1 LLGLFLFYFHSI
13 SIVFLFIDPQITKTN
28 PVIKIKVYKLKLKK
42 SMKKLSVLAIGLLI
56 VLGSCRVVRQGE
68 VGVKRTFGK
77 IQEKPLMEGAKL
89 YNPFIS
95 TIIKLPARTV
105 NMEVRLPLPS
115 KEGLTVQSEVSILYR
130 MEGSYAPS
138 IIENLGKNY
147 EQVVIL
153 PVFRSAVADVSS
165 QYFAKDMHTGQRSV
179 IEKDIKKLMDAQLKD
194 RGFVI
199 ESVLL
204 KSIVLPPGLTK
215 AIEEKLEAEQ
225 DAQRMEFVLNKE
237 RQEATRRIIEAE
249 GIRDSQKIISE
260 GLSPL
265 LLRFKT
271 IEAFNKLST
280 SPNAKV
286 IITNGEQPLMVNG
299 EN

>member
-1 LLGLFLFYFHSI
+1 MKNGLFILGLGFAI
-13 SIVFLFIDPQITKTN
+13 I
-28 PVIKIKVYKLKLKK
+28 
-42 SMKKLSVLAIGLLI
+42 LS
-56 VLGSCRVVRQGE
+56 SCTVVRQGE
-68 VGVKRTFGK
+68 VGVKRTIGK
-77 IQEKPLMEGAKL
+77 IQEKPLMEGARL
-89 YNPFIS
+89 FNPLVT
-95 TIIKLPARTV
+95 TIIKLPTRTI

-130 MEGSYAPS
+130 LVGSYAPTV
-138 IIENLGKNY
+138 IEKLGTNY

-165 QYFAKDMHTGQRSV
+165 QYFAKDMHTGQRAV
-179 IEKDIKKLMDAQLKD
+179 IERDIKKLMESQLTE
-194 RGFVI
+194 RGFII

-204 KSIVLPPGLTK
+204 KSIILPTGLAK

-225 DAQRMEFVLNKE
+225 DAQRMEFTLNKE

-249 GIRDSQKIISE
+249 GIRNSQKIIAE
-260 GLSPL
+260 GLTPL

-280 SPNAKV
+280 SPNTKV
-286 IITNGEQPLMVNG
+286 IITDGNQPLMVNPV
-299 EN
+299 EEK

>member
-1 LLGLFLFYFHSI
+1 MIMKTKIILFTTLASI
-13 SIVFLFIDPQITKTN
+13 AFTSCT
-28 PVIKIKVYKLKLKK
+28 VIK
-42 SMKKLSVLAIGLLI
+42 
-56 VLGSCRVVRQGE
+56 QGE
-68 VGVKRTFGK
+68 VGVKRSFGK
-77 IQEKPLMEGAKL
+77 INEKPLMEGAKL
-89 YNPFIS
+89 FNPFTT
-95 TIIKLPARTV
+95 TIIKLPTRTI

-130 MEGSYAPS
+130 LVGSYGPS
-138 IIENLGKNY
+138 IVENLGRNY

-153 PVFRSAVADVSS
+153 PIFRSAVADVSS
-165 QYFAKDMHTGQRSV
+165 QYYAKDMHTGQRSV
-179 IEKDIKKLMDAQLKD
+179 IEKDIKNLMDTQLKE

-204 KSIVLPPGLTK
+204 KSIILPPGLTK

-225 DAQRMEFVLNKE
+225 DAQRMEFTLNKE
-237 RQEATRRIIEAE
+237 RQEATRKTIEAE
-249 GIRDSQKIISE
+249 GIRDAQKIISE

-280 SPNAKV
+280 SPNAKT
-286 IITNGEQPLMVNG
+286 IITNGDQPLMFNA
-299 EN
+299 EK

>member
-1 LLGLFLFYFHSI
+1 M
-13 SIVFLFIDPQITKTN
+13 
-28 PVIKIKVYKLKLKK
+28 KK
-42 SMKKLSVLAIGLLI
+42 SSILLIGLLI

-89 YNPFIS
+89 YNPFVS
-95 TIIKLPARTV
+95 TIIKLPVRTV

-138 IIENLGKNY
+138 VIENLGKNY
-147 EQVVIL
+147 EDVVII

-286 IITNGEQPLMVNG
+286 IITNGEQPLMING

>member
-1 LLGLFLFYFHSI
+1 LSNSFDLVLHHQKKI
-13 SIVFLFIDPQITKTN
+13 KQITMRAKIFFLVAGVSVALTSCT
-28 PVIKIKVYKLKLKK
+28 VIK
-42 SMKKLSVLAIGLLI
+42 
-56 VLGSCRVVRQGE
+56 QGE
-68 VGVKRTFGK
+68 IGVKRSFGK
-77 IQEKPLMEGAKL
+77 ISEKPMMEGAKL
-89 YNPFIS
+89 FNPFVS
-95 TIIKLPARTV
+95 TIIKLPTRTI

-130 MEGSYAPS
+130 LVGSYGPS
-138 IIENLGKNY
+138 ILENLGRSY

-153 PVFRSAVADVSS
+153 PIFRSAVADISS

-179 IEKDIKKLMDAQLKD
+179 IEKDIKKLMDSQLKE
-194 RGFVI
+194 RGFIV
-199 ESVLL
+199 ESVIL
-204 KSIVLPPGLTK
+204 KSIILPPGLTK

-225 DAQRMEFVLNKE
+225 DAQRMEFTLNKE

-249 GIRDSQKIISE
+249 GIRDAQKIISQ

-280 SPNAKV
+280 SPNAKT
-286 IITNGEQPLMVNG
+286 IITNGDQPLMFNG
-299 EN
+299 DKLD

>member
-1 LLGLFLFYFHSI
+1 MKNGLFILGLGFALI
-13 SIVFLFIDPQITKTN
+13 
-28 PVIKIKVYKLKLKK
+28 
-42 SMKKLSVLAIGLLI
+42 LS
-56 VLGSCRVVRQGE
+56 SCTVVRQGE
-68 VGVKRTFGK
+68 VGVKRTIGK
-77 IQEKPLMEGAKL
+77 IQEKPLMEGARL
-89 YNPFIS
+89 FNPLVT
-95 TIIKLPARTV
+95 TIIKLPTRTI

-130 MEGSYAPS
+130 LVGSYAPTV
-138 IIENLGKNY
+138 IEKLGTNY

-165 QYFAKDMHTGQRSV
+165 QFFAKDMHTGQRAV
-179 IEKDIKKLMDAQLKD
+179 IEREIKKLMESQLTE
-194 RGFVI
+194 RGFII

-204 KSIVLPPGLTK
+204 KSIILPTGLAK

-225 DAQRMEFVLNKE
+225 DAQRMEFTLNKE

-249 GIRDSQKIISE
+249 GIRNSQKIIAE
-260 GLSPL
+260 GLTPL

-280 SPNAKV
+280 SPNTKV
-286 IITNGEQPLMVNG
+286 IITDGNQPLMVNPV
-299 EN
+299 EEK